1 MATIVTTGANAF
13 DSLLKIKYGDLYKA
27 IKEQS
32 VTLNAV
38 KAKKTKSDGLK
49 FLWPIMTGRA
59 GGTTTNYSEGGTLP
73 QGVKPIM
80 PQAEVYTTRM
90 ASVLRVSGDLVHKG
104 DRGEAAIESELKLL
118 LQNLVE
124 NHARQI
130 NQQMLGFPV
139 RTLVNGAAPISES
152 VNGVLGQVNGA
163 PTIVG
168 STATFNVDRP
178 LGYQNADLGSTWYSK
193 NFRINDFLA
202 YGTVASA
209 APSSTFTPD
218 GYVQITAIDA
228 ATSTITATVISN
240 SGGAIANNDWL
251 VPCSGASA
259 SVNNFG
265 KALNGFGVLLD
276 QAADSN
282 GQLSFQN
289 VGLTPN
295 NIRAYGTAKVQSGGT
310 FVESDWHSLLAKTR
324 AAHMGT
330 PSIAIMDETLRNL
343 FMEVTKADVRLTP
356 WKIQGGFTSVEFA
369 SQQKIDLICEPEMP
383 YGMAFFLDPQN
394 LRWLNLSEPAWE
406 SGGATFGN
414 HLRQIPGEDAFEAV
428 YTHRCQFGFDLLNA
442 HGVYYGCQ
450 ITNPS
455 L

>member
-139 RTLVNGAAPISES
+139 RTLVSGSAPTSPS
-152 VNGVLGQVNGA
+152 VNGVLGRCATATNVF
-163 PTIVG
+163 G
-168 STATFNVDRP
+168 STWTFAVDQP
-178 LGYQNADLGSTWYSK
+178 LGYANADLGSTWYSK

-202 YGTVASA
+202 YGGVTGA
-209 APSSTFTPD
+209 TFTPD
-218 GYVQITAIDA
+218 GYVQVTAIDA
-228 ATSTITATVISN
+228 ANSTLTVTVISSTGN
-240 SGGAIANNDWL
+240 PANGDWL

-259 SVNNFG
+259 SVNNYG
-265 KALNGFGVLLD
+265 KALNGFGILLD
-276 QAADSN
+276 QANDGG
-282 GQLSFQN
+282 GQQSFQN

-295 NIRAYGTAKVQSGGT
+295 NIRAYGTAKVQSSGT
-310 FVESDWHSLLAKTR
+310 FVESDWHSLLAKIR

-330 PSIAIMDETLRNL
+330 PSIALMDETLRNL

-369 SQQKIDLICEPEMP
+369 SQQKVDLICEPEMP

-442 HGVYYGCQ
+442 HGVYYGCS

>member
-139 RTLVNGAAPISES
+139 RTLTSGTLGS
-152 VNGVLGQVNGA
+152 VSTNGVLGRCATATNVS
-163 PTIVG
+163 G
-168 STATFNVDRP
+168 STWTFAVDRP
-178 LGYQNADLGSTWYSK
+178 LGYANADLGSTWYSK

-202 YGTVASA
+202 YGTVSA
-209 APSSTFTPD
+209 ATFTPD
-218 GYVQITAIDA
+218 GYVQVTAIDA
-228 ATSTITATVISN
+228 STSTLTVTVIA
-240 SGGAIANNDWL
+240 SGGGNPANGDWL

-259 SVNNFG
+259 SVNNYG
-265 KALNGFGVLLD
+265 KALNGFGILLD
-276 QAADSN
+276 QSDSGGN
-282 GQLSFQN
+282 MTFQN
-289 VGLTPN
+289 VELTPN
-295 NIRAYGTAKVQSGGT
+295 NIRAYGTAKVQSSGT
-310 FVESDWHSLLAKTR
+310 FVESDWHSLLAKIR

-330 PSIAIMDETLRNL
+330 PSIALMDETLRNL

-369 SQQKIDLICEPEMP
+369 SQQKVDLICEPEMP
-383 YGMAFFLDPQN
+383 YGMAFFLDPNN

-442 HGVYYGCQ
+442 HGVYYGCS

>member
-130 NQQMLGFPV
+130 NQQMLGSPV
-139 RTLVNGAAPISES
+139 RTLTSGTLGTVST
-152 VNGVLGQVNGA
+152 NGVLGRCATATNVS
-163 PTIVG
+163 G
-168 STATFNVDRP
+168 STWTFAVDQP
-178 LGYQNADLGSTWYSK
+178 LGYANADLGSNWYSK

-202 YGTVASA
+202 YGGVSGA
-209 APSSTFTPD
+209 TFTPD
-218 GYVQITAIDA
+218 GYVQVTAIDA
-228 ATSTITATVISN
+228 ANSTLTVTVISSTGN
-240 SGGAIANNDWL
+240 PANGDWL

-259 SVNNFG
+259 SVNNYG
-265 KALNGFGVLLD
+265 KALNGFGILLN
-276 QAADSN
+276 QTDSGGN
-282 GQLSFQN
+282 LTFQN
-289 VGLTPN
+289 VELTPN
-295 NIRAYGTAKVQSGGT
+295 NIRAYGTAKVQSSGT
-310 FVESDWHSLLAKTR
+310 FVESDWHSLLAKIR

-330 PSIAIMDETLRNL
+330 PSIALMDETLRNL

-369 SQQKIDLICEPEMP
+369 SQQKVDLICEPEMP

-442 HGVYYGCQ
+442 HGVYYGCS